1 MATVMV
7 TTTFGSDDPTR
18 AALTMHLAQAA
29 LQSGHQAEVFLT
41 GEAVALMK
49 TDIANSLVGVGLAN
63 VGEMIRDIV
72 GLGGRFYI

>member
-29 LQSGHQAEVFLT
+29 LESGHQAEVFLT
-41 GEAVALMK
+41 GEAVVLMK
-49 TDIANSLVGVGLAN
+49 TTVADTLNGVGLAN
-63 VGEMIRDIV
+63 VGEMIRDV
-72 GLGGRFYI
+72 VAKGVKFYV